1 MILTNVKYWDITNKL
16 WCFTPC
22 CLLKLYFCL
31 SWQNGIFEN
40 LWNLCNPIQLPAHHD
55 NPGHLCEG
63 GSYSSE
69 MGLHRGGSKTITG
82 AQKLN
87 GSYYGWKIP

>member
-1 MILTNVKYWDITNKL
+1 MAFSKTFGT
-16 WCFTPC
+16 
-22 CLLKLYFCL
+22 
-31 SWQNGIFEN
+31 
-40 LWNLCNPIQLPAHHD
+40 NPIQLPAHHD

-87 GSYYGWKIP
+87 GSYYGWKIPKPNSQRLKTLQSKLRQVKAI